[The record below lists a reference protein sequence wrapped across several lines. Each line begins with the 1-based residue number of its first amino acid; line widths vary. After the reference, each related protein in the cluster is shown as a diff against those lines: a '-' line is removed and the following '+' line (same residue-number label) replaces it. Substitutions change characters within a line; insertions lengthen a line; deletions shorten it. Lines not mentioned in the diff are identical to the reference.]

1 MNKNDSGHAQGEEK
15 RRVDLILQRYFYRPI
30 LNKSKLREEPFAL
43 FFPFLL
49 SLSLTARTTFQW
61 IDYIRLSTST
71 SHHHHHRR
79 RHPLALIGVSLF

>member
-49 SLSLTARTTFQW
+49 SLTARTTFQW
-61 IDYIRLSTST
+61 IEYIRLSTST
-71 SHHHHHRR
+71 FHHHHRR